1 MATAAGTEGG
11 PSWDRAVSGLAVA
24 VAAVALVATGGL
36 RGVPIAAG
44 LVAVWLLAGA
54 PYAFVVGQVGLVVGL
69 DGGLTATSAAQ
80 AALIAMLVVDVVT
93 GRSTDIAVETV
104 GVTGAA
110 VGGLLAVYLS
120 AEGTILT
127 AGLLLVATGLAVY
140 TVHRYERL
148 ALDLV
153 GEPT

>member
-1 MATAAGTEGG
+1 MATAARLEDSLREDLTL
-11 PSWDRAVSGLAVA
+11 AGLAVA

-36 RGVPIAAG
+36 RGV
-44 LVAVWLLAGA
+44 LVAAALVGVWLLAGA
-54 PYAFVVGQVGLVVGL
+54 PYAFVVGQVGLVVWL

-80 AALIAMLVVDVVT
+80 AALIAMLAVDVAT

-110 VGGLLAVYLS
+110 VGGLLAIYLS

>member
-1 MATAAGTEGG
+1 MAAAARLESSLRG
-11 PSWDRAVSGLAVA
+11 DRALPGLAVA

-36 RGVPIAAG
+36 RGVPIAAA
-44 LVAVWLLAGA
+44 LVGVWRLAEA
-54 PYAFVVGQVGLVVGL
+54 PYTFAVGQVGLVVGL
-69 DGGLTATSAAQ
+69 DGGLTATATAQ
-80 AALIAMLVVDVVT
+80 AALIATLVVDVVA
-93 GRSTDIAVETV
+93 GRPTDVAVETV

-110 VGGLLAVYLS
+110 AGGLLAVYLS